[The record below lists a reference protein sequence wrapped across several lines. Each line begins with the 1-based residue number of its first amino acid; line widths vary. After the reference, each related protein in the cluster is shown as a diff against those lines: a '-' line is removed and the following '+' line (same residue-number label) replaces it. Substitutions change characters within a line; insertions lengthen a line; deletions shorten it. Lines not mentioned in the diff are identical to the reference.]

1 MESKEE
7 EKANLKIEFEIEI
20 QDFVIIYKIKGKI
33 TSDLDFEDIEKEV
46 FKNINKNYF
55 RIIFNLDELT
65 HTNSTGISFFMR
77 TLTKSRIMG
86 GELILCNVKG
96 NVDKIF
102 KIAKLDEIYTIYNNL
117 EEAIKHFN

>member
-7 EKANLKIEFEIEI
+7 KEANLKLEFEIEI
-20 QDFVIIYKIKGKI
+20 QDLLIIYKIKGKI
-33 TSDLDFEDIEKEV
+33 TSDIDFEEIEKEV
-46 FKNINKNYF
+46 FKNINENYF

-65 HTNSTGISFFMR
+65 HTNSMGISFFMR

-86 GELILCNVKG
+86 GELILCNIKG

-102 KIAKLDEIYTIYNNL
+102 KIAKLDEIYTIYTSQQ
-117 EEAIKHFN
+117 EAIKHFN

>member
-102 KIAKLDEIYTIYNNL
+102 KIAKLDEIYTIYNSL

>member
-55 RIIFNLDELT
+55 QIIFNLDELT

>member
-7 EKANLKIEFEIEI
+7 EKANLKVEFEIEI

-33 TSDLDFEDIEKEV
+33 TSDIDFEDIEKEV
-46 FKNINKNYF
+46 FNNINKNYF

-65 HTNSTGISFFMR
+65 HTNSSGISFFMR

-117 EEAIKHFN
+117 EESIKHFN

>member
-1 MESKEE
+1 M
-7 EKANLKIEFEIEI
+7 KIEFEIEVK
-20 QDFVIIYKIKGKI
+20 DLVIIYKIKGKI
-33 TSDLDFEDIEKEV
+33 TSDIDFEEIEKEV

-65 HTNSTGISFFMR
+65 HTNSMGISFFMR

-86 GELILCNVKG
+86 GELILCNVRG

-102 KIAKLDEIYTIYNNL
+102 KIAKLNEIYTIYNSQK
-117 EEAIKHFN
+117 EAIKHFN

>member
-46 FKNINKNYF
+46 FNNINKNYF

-65 HTNSTGISFFMR
+65 HTNSSGISFFMR

-117 EEAIKHFN
+117 EESIKHFN

>member
-1 MESKEE
+1 
-7 EKANLKIEFEIEI
+7 LKIEFEIEVK
-20 QDFVIIYKIKGKI
+20 DLVIIYKIKGKI
-33 TSDLDFEDIEKEV
+33 TSDIDFEEIEKEV

-65 HTNSTGISFFMR
+65 HTNSMGISFFMR

-86 GELILCNVKG
+86 GELILCNVRG

-102 KIAKLDEIYTIYNNL
+102 KIAKLNEIYTIYNSQK
-117 EEAIKHFN
+117 EAIKHFN